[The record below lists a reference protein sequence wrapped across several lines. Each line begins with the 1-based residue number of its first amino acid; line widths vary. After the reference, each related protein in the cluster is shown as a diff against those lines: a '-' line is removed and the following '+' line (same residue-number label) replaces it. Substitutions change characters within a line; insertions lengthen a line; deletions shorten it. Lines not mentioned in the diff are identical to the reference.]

1 MDGRA
6 NVKSFEV
13 YVKVIIAGSRKIED
27 LSIVEKAIAE
37 SGFLIAEVVSGG
49 AMGVDSLAEQ
59 WAAENDMPVSV
70 FKPDWSQYGRGAG
83 PVRNAEMT
91 DYAEALIAVWDG
103 ESKGTRDMIDKA
115 EKKGLPVFVCHHSNS
130 KCFS

>member
-91 DYAEALIAVWDG
+91 DYSEALIAVWDG